1 MVATRTDLVT
11 EEKLLAI
18 IDEEKQDEVLQRQ
31 DSHIVK
37 VSQNSSYLSNQ
48 QLSVRSDLK
57 SQAALSERHTE
68 TS

>member
-57 SQAALSERHTE
+57 S
-68 TS
+68 